1 VIPGSSTSDP
11 ALPTPEVSGGTV
23 SDSPPATVQVR
34 YIGGFG
40 RSGSTMLDLMLGQA
54 PGVFSAGEVREI
66 WQSGL
71 VENRLCGCEQP
82 FRDCSFWQAVG
93 EAGFGGWDRIALP
106 DILRLRYSLDR
117 PWSFPAQPLSGMV
130 RSLQS
135 RIQAYTGMLERLYRA
150 IAEVSGASVIV
161 DSSNLPSHAFLLRKM
176 PAIDLRVIHLVR
188 DSRAVAWSW
197 QKRVEKLRSE
207 GPSGYLPQYGPVGSS
222 LRWMYY
228 NGLTQSLRRLGVP
241 YHLVRYE
248 DLVRNPYQVTAGLLG
263 HAGLSGEAAQ
273 PSYIEGHRVRLK
285 PNHTVEGNPMRFVT
299 GDLELRADQA
309 WQNRLPSRDRRTVTA
324 LTLPLLRAYGYHVTE
339 PASS

>member
-1 VIPGSSTSDP
+1 MTGDSTACDP
-11 ALPTPEVSGGTV
+11 AVPATAEPGDAAPG
-23 SDSPPATVQVR
+23 PPAATVQVR

-93 EAGFGGWDRIALP
+93 DAGFGGWDRVALP
-106 DILRLRYSLDR
+106 DVLRLRYSLDR
-117 PWSFPAQPLSGMV
+117 PWSFPALPASRVSAGL
-130 RSLQS
+130 RS
-135 RIQAYTGMLERLYRA
+135 RIHEYTGTLQRLYRA
-150 IAEVSGASVIV
+150 IAEVSGASMIV
-161 DSSNLPSHAFLLRKM
+161 DSSNLPSHAFLLRTM
-176 PAIDLRVIHLVR
+176 RAVDLRVIHLVR

-197 QKRVEKLRSE
+197 QKQVEKRRAA
-207 GPSGYLPQYGPVGSS
+207 GPAGYLPQYGPAGSS

-248 DLVRNPYQVTAGLLG
+248 DLVRDPYQVTAGLLG
-263 HAGLSGEAAQ
+263 HAGLTGAAAQ
-273 PSYIEGHRVRLK
+273 PSYIDGHRVRLK
-285 PNHTVEGNPMRFVT
+285 QNHTVEGNPMRFVT
-299 GDLELRADQA
+299 GHLDLRSDQA
-309 WQNRLPSRDRRTVTA
+309 WQVQMPARDQRLVTA
-324 LTLPLLRAYGYHVTE
+324 LTLPLLRAYGYPVPG

>member
-1 VIPGSSTSDP
+1 MIPGSSTSDRE
-11 ALPTPEVSGGTV
+11 LPKPEVAAGPAPGSSG
-23 SDSPPATVQVR
+23 ATVQVR

-66 WQSGL
+66 WRSGL
-71 VENRLCGCEQP
+71 VENRPCGCEQP

-93 EAGFGGWDRIALP
+93 DAGFGGWDRVPLA
-106 DILRLRYSLDR
+106 DVLRLRYSLDR

-130 RSLQS
+130 GSLQS
-135 RIQAYTGMLERLYRA
+135 RIQEYTGTLERLYRA
-150 IAEVSGASVIV
+150 IAEVSGASMIV
-161 DSSNLPSHAFLLRKM
+161 DSSNLPSHAFLLRRM
-176 PAIDLRVIHLVR
+176 PAIELRVIHLVR

-197 QKRVEKLRSE
+197 QKRVEKRRSD
-207 GPSGYLPQYGPVGSS
+207 GTSGYLPRYGPAGSS

-248 DLVRNPYQVTAGLLG
+248 DLVLNPYQVTAGLLG
-263 HAGLSGEAAQ
+263 QAGLTGEAAQ
-273 PSYIEGHRVRLK
+273 PSYIEDHRVRLK

-299 GDLELRADQA
+299 GHLDLRADQA
-309 WQNRLPSRDRRTVTA
+309 WQRQMPLRDQRLVTA
-324 LTLPLLRAYGYHVTE
+324 LTLPLLRAYGYPVTGS
-339 PASS
+339 ASL